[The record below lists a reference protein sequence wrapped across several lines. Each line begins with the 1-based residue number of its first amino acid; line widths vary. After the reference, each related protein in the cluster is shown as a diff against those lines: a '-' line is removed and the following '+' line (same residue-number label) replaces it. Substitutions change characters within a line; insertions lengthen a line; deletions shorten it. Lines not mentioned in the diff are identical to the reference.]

1 MVSTRRLVAS
11 AVVLSGLALA
21 DTCSTIKEISNI
33 EVTDPL
39 DLSYLSEQ
47 SDYWSTSCSSL
58 KPSCIIFPKDAEEVS
73 AIVKILNNN
82 TENFAIKSGGHN
94 PNNGWSSVQGGPLI
108 STQKIKQVILDSE
121 TGVARVGPGQRLDS
135 ISAEL
140 QGTGWTFVG
149 GRIGNT
155 GVGGLVLGGGLSYMS
170 AQYGW
175 AASSV
180 LEYEIVLAN
189 GTITTASATQN
200 ADLFKA
206 LKGGG
211 NNFGIVT
218 TYVLQTYRQADIF
231 GGNLVFLRSPETD
244 AKLLKAVRDFTEYN
258 LDDKAA
264 VIVTAERGN
273 IDLIDTWI
281 LFLFYDGVEVPEA
294 IFKNF
299 TDVGPLLDTTKV
311 QTYADLM
318 AGSNWVI
325 VKGSVVQIGTETIP
339 MPSAE
344 DSVKV
349 MGGIHDHWRNITDT
363 TLLELGIIA
372 SIAYQPFPKRIAEAA
387 KERSPDLIDADDAGN
402 RLILELNYSF
412 IPQGDYGKMDETLQ
426 QTYGGI
432 RERVLGW
439 QADGTLPDIYL
450 PIFMN
455 YGFHQQDYFARL
467 RPENRAFAHSV
478 SESVDPTGFFRT
490 RIGGW
495 KP

>member
-1 MVSTRRLVAS
+1 MVSVWELVAS
-11 AVVLSGLALA
+11 AVLLSGLALA
-21 DTCSTIKEISNI
+21 DTCSTLKDISNI
-33 EVTDPL
+33 DVTNPL

-47 SDYWSTSCSSL
+47 DDYWSTSCSAM
-58 KPSCIIFPKDAEEVS
+58 KPTCIIFPKNAEEVA

-108 STQKIKQVILDSE
+108 STQKMDQVILDQE
-121 TGVARVGPGQRLDS
+121 TGIARVGPGQRLDS

-189 GTITTASATQN
+189 GTIATASATQN

-218 TYVLQTYRQADIF
+218 TYVLQTYRQGNIF
-231 GGNLVFLRSPETD
+231 GGNLVFLHTPETD
-244 AKLLKAVRDFTEYN
+244 SKLLKAVRDFTEYN
-258 LDDKAA
+258 DDDKAA

-281 LFLFYDGVEVPEA
+281 LFLFYDGEEVPA
-294 IFKNF
+294 GIFKNF
-299 TDVGPLLDTTKV
+299 TDAGPLLDTTKV

-325 VKGSVVQIGTETIP
+325 VQGSVVQIGTETIP
-339 MPSAE
+339 MPSAKNG
-344 DSVKV
+344 VTV
-349 MGGIHDHWRNITDT
+349 MEGIHAHWRNISDT
-363 TLLELGIIA
+363 VLLEPGIVA

-387 KERSPDLIDADDAGN
+387 KERSVDLIDADDAGH

-412 IPQGDYGKMDETLQ
+412 LPQGDYGKMDLILQ
-426 QTYGGI
+426 QTYGGV

-439 QADGTLPDIYL
+439 QKDGTLPDIYL
-450 PIFMN
+450 PVFMN

-467 RPENRAFAHSV
+467 RPENRAFAHAV